1 MKPLAQLPDE
11 EFERLLRQAVALPD
25 APPALVQHAIGLW
38 KAQVPAVPALL
49 RRIAAALAFDSWA
62 QPAAAAGVRAPR
74 SATRHLLFSAE
85 GRDIDLRVTPAGDG
99 YTLAGQ
105 VLGPDETGEIE
116 LAASTGE
123 APRLARLDAL
133 GEFRVEGLAAGD
145 YRLTLRLGSDEIL
158 LPAVPVGAPSM

>member
-11 EFERLLRQAVALPD
+11 EFERLLREAVALPD
-25 APPALVQHAIGLW
+25 APPALVQRAIGLR
-38 KAQVPAVPALL
+38 KTQPVAVPALL

-85 GRDIDLRVTPAGDG
+85 GRDIDLRVTPSGGG

-105 VLGPDETGEIE
+105 VLGPDEAGEVE
-116 LAASTGE
+116 LAASAGE

-145 YRLTLRLGSDEIL
+145 YRLTLRLGTDEIL
-158 LPAVPVGAPSM
+158 LPDVPVGAPSM